1 MGMGDEGNERGALGG
16 IGSVSGGC
24 NGQESQ
30 AENVAV
36 TVGKRKSKE
45 GSKAALKKKV
55 KTDKAPTLI
64 PAINEDVFETPED
77 EPGSIE
83 KAEEAFQWLVGPT
96 NLDTFYKEFWK
107 KKPLHLKRDEPEYYS
122 TENTREFKEVEEQ
135 SLEVGIELAPA
146 VEHLIGSYPKWT
158 KVEELPVE
166 QLEERMKVV
175 GDLWERGIL
184 MTSEPLEAHYD
195 DP

>member
-1 MGMGDEGNERGALGG
+1 MGDEVNERGALGG
-16 IGSVSGGC
+16 IGSVNGGC
-24 NGQESQ
+24 NGQQSQ
-30 AENVAV
+30 AQSVAV

-96 NLDTFYKEFWK
+96 NLDTFYKVVSNSQY
-107 KKPLHLKRDEPEYYS
+107 LLV
-122 TENTREFKEVEEQ
+122 FKN
-135 SLEVGIELAPA
+135 IE
-146 VEHLIGSYPKWT
+146 
-158 KVEELPVE
+158 
-166 QLEERMKVV
+166 M
-175 GDLWERGIL
+175 
-184 MTSEPLEAHYD
+184 MTYKCPI
-195 DP
+195 